1 MTFVDQAADPEG
13 MLVTAVRVALQAL
26 EERAASL
33 RWMLTDSRLYG
44 LAEPER
50 LRRDLQR
57 DDEASALLRTAL
69 QLPGPPASPED
80 VAPPTF

>member
-1 MTFVDQAADPEG
+1 MTFVDQAADREG

-69 QLPGPPASPED
+69 QLPGRPAEPED